1 MAVVPI
7 AVAAGAT
14 AGAGALGLFGA
25 TAAIGAG
32 SLFGTFA
39 GTIISA
45 GASIAAGA
53 ALGSTS
59 KPKSPDLTSS
69 LNAAGG
75 GRTQQVRE
83 PIAPHSIGFGR
94 YKTSG
99 PMVWTNS
106 QDDPGGRPNGFL
118 YFDHVLAAN
127 HVKRIGDT
135 YINQTLS
142 TDPQFVNQVVFSKH
156 LGEEDQ
162 LADDMLVAETAGA
175 YSNDRRLRGRA
186 YVASK
191 LIYDQSAFGSIGI
204 PNLSWMLDADDHI
217 FDPRTN
223 IFGFSNNAALV
234 IARWLLAPWGM
245 GLVWED
251 LDEDTL
257 IASANRCDER
267 VSVKPKDVEFQ
278 IAADGALTL
287 DQSSARVLDWGD
299 GVRLSSSGALP
310 TRFAADTTYYVIPS
324 ANNTYRLAGSVST
337 AFAEAAIVPAD
348 LGSGTLTLTTWDE
361 ARYKLNGSFT
371 LDAEKG
377 EVLQQLLTAMAGQVI
392 YIGGVWFIHAGAP
405 GFATVEFTD
414 RDLRDEPEIIPKRS
428 MHDRMNGVRAVY
440 VSPDANWQPTDA
452 PPLVYSPDLI
462 ERYPALAYLKD
473 LLDEDDGA
481 ELNNDIRFPF
491 TTSGPTAQRLMKI
504 ALKRNRQQMTVHWP
518 VNLSGF
524 RVQAWDC
531 VTINSRQYSFLNGR
545 TFRVISWAL
554 AENFGGIDLTLQEED
569 ASVWDWSI
577 DDEQDA
583 AELQGVVLPNSSAV
597 PPTVTVST
605 PTDTAPDHLFVTWN
619 ETAGPGSSGY
629 EVQYRSTG
637 IVTWTSAG
645 AVPVGDERKV
655 FIPRAPPQDIRI
667 RTVGALTSTWTTD
680 LAPSAPTGLTSS
692 TVGQLEWTTG
702 TGADHYQLFKDGGI
716 WNDAVPVSPTIFA
729 GLNDGSYTMRS
740 VTAAG
745 NISDMSAAFA
755 LTGAGTGSGGS
766 LPPERSGDE

>member
-1 MAVVPI
+1 MPMAVPVV
-7 AVAAGAT
+7 VAAA
-14 AGAGALGLFGA
+14 AAYGAGAV
-25 TAAIGAG
+25 I
-32 SLFGTFA
+32 A
-39 GTIISA
+39 GTAIAGTLAATVIVSA
-45 GASIAAGA
+45 AAMAASTLAQS
-53 ALGSTS
+53 LLSH
-59 KPKSPDLTSS
+59 PKSTDLTSP

-75 GRTQQVRE
+75 GRTQQIRE
-83 PIAPHSIGFGR
+83 PIAPHSIPFGR
-94 YKTSG
+94 LKTSG
-99 PMVWTNS
+99 PMLFTDSEN
-106 QDDPGGRPNGFL
+106 DPNGRPNGFL
-118 YFDHVLAAN
+118 YFVHGLAAT

-135 YINQTLS
+135 YLNQTLS
-142 TDPQFVNQVVFSKH
+142 IDPQFVHQVAFSKH
-156 LGEEDQ
+156 LGEDDQ

-175 YSNDRRLRGRA
+175 WTDQHRLRGRA

-191 LIYDQSAFGSIGI
+191 LIFDQTAFSAGL
-204 PNLSWMLDADDHI
+204 PNLSWMVDGDDKV

-223 IFGFSNNAALV
+223 IFAFSNNAALLV
-234 IARWLLAPWGM
+234 ARWLIAPFGMALA
-245 GLVWED
+245 WED

-267 VSVKPKDVEFQ
+267 VAVKPKDVEFF
-278 IAADGALTL
+278 IAADGSLSL

-324 ANNTYRLAGSVST
+324 ANNTYRLAANVSG

-348 LGSGTLTLTTWDE
+348 IGSGTLTLTTWDE

-428 MHDRMNGVRAVY
+428 MRDRMNGVRAVY

-452 PPLVYSPDLI
+452 PPLLPTPELLAEDNDAELI
-462 ERYPALAYLKD
+462 E
-473 LLDEDDGA
+473 
-481 ELNNDIRFPF
+481 DIRLPF
-491 TTSGPTAQRLMKI
+491 TTSGPTAQRLMKV
-504 ALKRNRQQMTVHWP
+504 ALGRNRQQLTVHWP

-531 VTINSRQYSFLNGR
+531 VTLNSSRFPMVNGH

-554 AENFGGIDLTLQEED
+554 AENFSGIDLTLQEED

-577 DDEQDA
+577 ADEQDA
-583 AELQGVVLPNSSAV
+583 AELQGVVLPDSAAV
-597 PPTVTVST
+597 PPVISVST
-605 PTDTAPDHLFVTWN
+605 PTDVAPDHLFVTWTA
-619 ETAGPGSSGY
+619 TAGPGSSGY
-629 EVQYRSTG
+629 EVQYRSQG
-637 IVTWTSAG
+637 IATWTSSGIIPA
-645 AVPVGDERKV
+645 GDELKTY
-655 FIPRAPPQDIRI
+655 IPRTPPQDIRI

-680 LAPSAPTGLTSS
+680 LAPSPPTGLTSS
-692 TVGQLEWTTG
+692 TIGQLEWTTG
-702 TGADHYQLFKDGGI
+702 TGADHYQLFKDGAI
-716 WNDAVPVSPTIFA
+716 WNDAVPISPTIIA

-745 NISDMSAAFA
+745 NISDMSAAFI
-755 LTGAGTGSGGS
+755 LTGAGAGSGGS